1 MTSRSQSPSL
11 FAPGTLVSSRARQT
25 GIARVLD
32 LIARRR
38 TRNRLAMLDD
48 HILRDIGLTPEDA
61 AAEIAKPFWRD

>member
-1 MTSRSQSPSL
+1 MTSRSQGPSL
-11 FAPGTLVSSRARQT
+11 FAPGTLVSARARQT

-61 AAEIAKPFWRD
+61 AVEIAKPFWRD